1 MRTIGIQISS
11 RAFGRVVGSA
21 APGCAAALP
30 RAWIFAGSPGA
41 IRDSSTS
48 RRSTANRTGAFG
60 SAGRNVGEAAGTAP
74 AAFEP
79 CGLGD
84 AGVDGAAVALGA
96 GVAVASGSAIGVTV

>member
-1 MRTIGIQISS
+1 MRTIGTQISS

-21 APGCAAALP
+21 TPGCAAPLP

-60 SAGRNVGEAAGTAP
+60 SAGRNVGEGAAPAP
-74 AAFEP
+74 AAFDP
-79 CGLGD
+79 WGLKD
-84 AGVDGAAVALGA
+84 AGVDGAAVALAVGA
-96 GVAVASGSAIGVTV
+96 GVAV